1 MTDTT
6 APKFVAHARLEL
18 MGGEDAD
25 AIAEAVKKN
34 NPDAIVEVLPGQ
46 LNISAPG
53 RLEFECADVS
63 DELGRRWDTR
73 ELQVILA
80 NYAGYIVRM
89 DESGVTLSW
98 VDESETGQAGT
109 NEVSDR

>member
-1 MTDTT
+1 MTDTES
-6 APKFVAHARLEL
+6 PRFVAQARLEL

-25 AIAEAVKKN
+25 AIAEAVVKSTPN
-34 NPDAIVEVLPGQ
+34 AVVEVLPGQ

-53 RLEFECADVS
+53 KLEFECADVS
-63 DELGRRWDTR
+63 DALGRPWDTR

-89 DESGVTLSW
+89 DEAGVTLSW
-98 VDESETGQAGT
+98 IEDQNAQASTEG
-109 NEVSDR
+109 

>member
-1 MTDTT
+1 MTDAT
-6 APKFVAHARLEL
+6 APRSVAHARLEL

-25 AIAEAVKKN
+25 AIADAVIKRTPN
-34 NPDAIVEVLPGQ
+34 AVVEVLPGQ

-53 RLEFECADVS
+53 RLDFECADVS
-63 DELGRRWDTR
+63 DALGRPWDTR

-98 VDESETGQAGT
+98 LAEDEGDDAGT
-109 NEVSDR
+109 ER

>member
-1 MTDTT
+1 VTEAAT
-6 APKFVAHARLEL
+6 PEFVAQARLEL

-25 AIAEAVKKN
+25 AIAEAVVKN
-34 NPDAIVEVLPGQ
+34 TPNAIVEVLPGQ

-53 RLEFECADVS
+53 RLEFECIDVS
-63 DELGRRWDTR
+63 EALGRPWDTR

-98 VDESETGQAGT
+98 VEEPHEHNDGKGT
-109 NEVSDR
+109 PP

>member
-1 MTDTT
+1 VTGAST
-6 APKFVAHARLEL
+6 PEFVAQARLEL
-18 MGGEDAD
+18 MGGEDAE
-25 AIAEAVKKN
+25 AIADAVVKN
-34 NPDAIVEVLPGQ
+34 TPNAIVEVLPGQ

-63 DELGRRWDTR
+63 EALGRPWDTR

-98 VDESETGQAGT
+98 TDETYEHKDG
-109 NEVSDR
+109 EVTPP

>member
-1 MTDTT
+1 MTR
-6 APKFVAHARLEL
+6 AEGRAFVAQARLEL
-18 MGGEDAD
+18 MGGEEAD
-25 AIAEAVKKN
+25 AIADAVKKLT
-34 NPDAIVEVLPGQ
+34 PEAVVEVLPGQ

-63 DELGRRWDTR
+63 DALGRAWDTR

-98 VDESETGQAGT
+98 VDGASAHDQDSEVTT
-109 NEVSDR
+109 S

>member
-1 MTDTT
+1 MTDATT
-6 APKFVAHARLEL
+6 PRSVAYARLEL

-25 AIAEAVKKN
+25 AIADAVIKSTPN
-34 NPDAIVEVLPGQ
+34 AVVEVLPGQ

-53 RLEFECADVS
+53 RLDFECADVS
-63 DELGRRWDTR
+63 DALGRPWDTR

-98 VDESETGQAGT
+98 LAEDEGDDAGT
-109 NEVSDR
+109 KGE

>member
-1 MTDTT
+1 MTDT
-6 APKFVAHARLEL
+6 ASPGFVAQARLEL

-25 AIAEAVKKN
+25 AIAEAVVKSTPN
-34 NPDAIVEVLPGQ
+34 ATVEVLPGQ

-53 RLEFECADVS
+53 KLEFECADVS
-63 DELGRRWDTR
+63 DALGRPWDTR

-98 VDESETGQAGT
+98 LEEERANKDGEVVD
-109 NEVSDR
+109 R

>member
-1 MTDTT
+1 MTDATS
-6 APKFVAHARLEL
+6 PRSVAYARLEL

-25 AIAEAVKKN
+25 AIADAVIKSTPN
-34 NPDAIVEVLPGQ
+34 AVVEVLPGQ

-63 DELGRRWDTR
+63 DALGRPWDTR

-89 DESGVTLSW
+89 DEAGVTLSW
-98 VDESETGQAGT
+98 DRDDGIDKAGT
-109 NEVSDR
+109 ER

>member
-1 MTDTT
+1 MTDATT
-6 APKFVAHARLEL
+6 PRSVAYARLEL

-25 AIAEAVKKN
+25 AIADAVIKN
-34 NPDAIVEVLPGQ
+34 TPNAVVEVLPGQ

-53 RLEFECADVS
+53 RLEFECADVT
-63 DELGRRWDTR
+63 DALGRPWDTR

-98 VDESETGQAGT
+98 DRDDGIDKAGT
-109 NEVSDR
+109 KGE